1 MMGAES
7 TTIVPES
14 TQTTTTKPPS
24 TTKSVSIAF
33 GMIFMILLLIVLAFL
48 YRKCKSKLTQSN
60 STKAPPQGATAV
72 DVVTFVNDLVSG
84 RKEQSGTTKT
94 QMTVENGEKPSR
106 PDLPC
111 SKIKISSLEPQRQE
125 VSKWDD

>member
-1 MMGAES
+1 
-7 TTIVPES
+7 
-14 TQTTTTKPPS
+14 
-24 TTKSVSIAF
+24 
-33 GMIFMILLLIVLAFL
+33 MILLLIVLAFL

-60 STKAPPQGATAV
+60 STKAPPQWATAV

-106 PDLPC
+106 PDLPY

>member
-1 MMGAES
+1 MGVES

-14 TQTTTTKPPS
+14 TQTTTTEPPS

-60 STKAPPQGATAV
+60 STKAPPQWATAV

-94 QMTVENGEKPSR
+94 QMTVENRSAARACPT
-106 PDLPC
+106 
-111 SKIKISSLEPQRQE
+111 
-125 VSKWDD
+125 